1 MKHLIEPDTAQLV
14 TESATLLASALPR
27 KRRTRPGGANYIVHI
42 MGALGQT
49 FCGRRAVD
57 VNCIPI
63 QEVGASPES
72 ECRSCQ
78 AALKRAKDRVGIR
91 KLSEAVARLDR
102 EHPLPRCPHGRALRD
117 HAGDILTCPEGCVLA
132 QESERAP

>member
-1 MKHLIEPDTAQLV
+1 MKQQKTADRVEPIRERPV
-14 TESATLLASALPR
+14 PR
-27 KRRTRPGGANYIVHI
+27 RHKTSVSGTNYIVHI

-49 FCGRRAVD
+49 FCGRRTLS

-63 QEVGASPES
+63 QEVGSSPES

-78 AALKRAKDRVGIR
+78 AALERAKERVAIR
-91 KLSEAVARLDR
+91 KLGAAVEALER

-117 HAGDILTCPEGCVLA
+117 HAGDVLTCPEGCVLA
-132 QESERAP
+132 QESDAVQP